1 MPFTKVLIDLS
12 LFCLIASIA
21 NCIECPAYCDCDSS
35 SIECKGTNKQ
45 VSCLYYN
52 SINKLIIKCIGENS
66 SGLELL
72 PDGFVVDKL
81 TKTLEIVDCAL
92 PDEKTFANLMTN
104 SSNIE
109 LMKLNFD
116 KFKDLE
122 TYLLQN
128 LNTLKIIEL
137 TCPESI
143 ELNNDSFSSASQLE
157 ELRLYANQ
165 SIGISGSIPSSL
177 RNIKRLSLSQTFKK
191 YKIKF
196 NLTSINELDLK
207 HLKCNGCD
215 LAELT
220 VEETTGFK
228 QLQTLELTNCGI
240 NQISVSFFKHSKNIN
255 IINLSRNTIKSL
267 DDDLFKTQQH
277 LTTLDLSNNQICN
290 ISGSSISNI
299 ESLRILKMSFN
310 MITNVHE

>member
-12 LFCLIASIA
+12 LLCLIASIA

-72 PDGFVVDKL
+72 PDGFVVDKS

-92 PDEKTFANLMTN
+92 PDEKVLANLMKN
-104 SSNIE
+104 SSIE
-109 LMKLNFD
+109 LIKLNFD
-116 KFKDLE
+116 KFKDLKP
-122 TYLLQN
+122 YLFQN
-128 LNTLKIIEL
+128 LKDLKIIEL
-137 TCPESI
+137 TCSESI
-143 ELNNDSFSSASQLE
+143 ELNNDSLSGASQLE

-165 SIGISGSIPSSL
+165 SIKINGSIPSSL
-177 RNIKRLSLSQTFKK
+177 GNIKRLSVSQTYKK
-191 YKIKF
+191 YKIEF

-207 HLKCNGCD
+207 HLKCKGCN

-240 NQISVSFFKHSKNIN
+240 TQISAYFFKHSRNIN
-255 IINLSRNTIKSL
+255 EINLSRNTIKSL
-267 DDDLFKTQQH
+267 NDGLFKTQQQ

-299 ESLRILKMSFN
+299 ASLRILKMSFN
-310 MITNVHE
+310 VITNVHE